1 MFKNK
6 TEEKNYENWK
16 ISLLNTFK
24 EAYPDVQLIFPIE
37 GIVPI
42 KGIDTLFK
50 AEAKIPAPPP
60 LPDEKEKQK
69 IIEDLEKIAEIKA
82 RKEEEQRKARIQAEI
97 DKLQAK
103 LEKKS

>member
-1 MFKNK
+1 MEFKNK

-16 ISLLNTFK
+16 KSLLNTFK
-24 EAYPDVQLIFPIE
+24 EAYPEVQLIFPEE
-37 GIVPI
+37 GIVPME
-42 KGIDTLFK
+42 GIDTLFK
-50 AEAKIPAPPP
+50 AKSKMPAPPP

-82 RKEEEQRKARIQAEI
+82 RKEEEERKARIQAEI

-103 LEKKS
+103 LNK